1 MSCRAIIDLHNCSVL
16 QVLLSGGAGAV
27 PLGDAAGQHALN
39 GSSLGGGHN
48 GGQTLL
54 FVSVEM
60 LGFFS

>member
-1 MSCRAIIDLHNCSVL
+1 ML

-27 PLGDAAGQHALN
+27 PHGDAAGQHALN
-39 GSSLGGGHN
+39 GSSLEGGHN

-60 LGFFS
+60 LGFFG